1 MRLGFGLAEAT
12 DITAVIKYMAG
23 QPHIDR
29 NRIVVIGVGLGGW
42 NTLALGA
49 RGRGVKGIITFSTGV
64 RELTCDRWEENLITA
79 AGDYGAFESA
89 ETTSVCC
96 CPGRRL
102 GNRGQRIR
110 SLTRALEN
118 LGKKHSNCR
127 AYAVDDKVVWTEDQ
141 PANKQ

>member
-49 RGRGVKGIITFSTGV
+49 RGRSVKGMITFSTGV

-79 AGDYGAFESA
+79 AGDHGAFESA

-110 SLTRALEN
+110 TFNPSSRELGERAFKLPG
-118 LGKKHSNCR
+118 LRRG
-127 AYAVDDKVVWTEDQ
+127 
-141 PANKQ
+141 